1 MRHLLFLSVLLLA
14 ASWAMAQNE
23 NQTSP
28 SQTSPS
34 TTQTSPSDNGQ
45 STTSPSNAGQTN
57 PNDMG
62 SGQTGSNHEMSPTSS
77 GDTSV
82 QGCLSGSDGNY
93 TLTDKNGN
101 SYRLTG
107 DTAKLSEHIGHEVK
121 ITGSTASSNAAA
133 GNGSGTDTM
142 GGSPG
147 SKSLQVSS
155 VKHVSKTCPS
165 GGGGMSH

>member
-1 MRHLLFLSVLLLA
+1 MRHLLFLAVLLLGT
-14 ASWAMAQNE
+14 SWAVAQN
-23 NQTSP
+23 Q

-34 TTQTSPSDNGQ
+34 TTSPSATQTSPS
-45 STTSPSNAGQTN
+45 SNAGQTS
-57 PNDMG
+57 PDDMG
-62 SGQTGSNHEMSPTSS
+62 SQTGSDHQMSPTSS

-93 TLTDKNGN
+93 TLTDKSGT

-121 ITGSTASSNAAA
+121 ITGSTASSSAAT
-133 GNGSGTDTM
+133 GNGSGTDSM

-147 SKSLQVSS
+147 SKQLQVSS
-155 VKHVSKTCPS
+155 VKHIAKTCQS
-165 GGGGMSH
+165 GGGAMSH

>member
-1 MRHLLFLSVLLLA
+1 MRHLVLLSVLLLG

-23 NQTSP
+23 SQTSP

-34 TTQTSPSDNGQ
+34 ATQTTPSDNGQ
-45 STTSPSNAGQTN
+45 STASPSNAGHTN

-62 SGQTGSNHEMSPTSS
+62 SGQTEMTPTSS
-77 GDTSV
+77 GNTSV
-82 QGCLSGSDGNY
+82 QGCLGGSDGNY
-93 TLTDKNGN
+93 TLTDKDGN

-107 DTAKLSEHIGHEVK
+107 DTAKLSEHVGHEVK
-121 ITGSTASSNAAA
+121 ITGSTASSSAAT

-142 GGSPG
+142 AG

-155 VKHVSKTCPS
+155 VKHISKTCQS
-165 GGGGMSH
+165 GGGAMSH